1 MEVEFLPDA
10 QDDLRFWVKTGNKP
24 ILKKIAQLVESIK
37 ENPFEGI
44 GKPEQ
49 LKYSLSGAWSRRI
62 TKEHRLVYD
71 IEDDNIIPAFVGVFH
86 QQSDK

>member
-10 QDDLRFWVKTGNKP
+10 QDDLSFWVKTGNKP
-24 ILKKIAQLVESIK
+24 ILKKIAQLIESIK

-62 TKEHRLVYD
+62 TKENRLVYD
-71 IEDDNIIPAFVGVFH
+71 IEDDNIVILSAKGH
-86 QQSDK
+86 YT

>member
-10 QDDLRFWVKTGNKP
+10 QFDLNFWIKTGNKP
-24 ILKKIAQLVESIK
+24 VLKKIAQLVESIK
-37 ENPFEGI
+37 ESPFEGI

-62 TKEHRLVYD
+62 TKEHRLVYE
-71 IEDDNIIPAFVGVFH
+71 IEDDVIVIHSAKGH
-86 QQSDK
+86 YT

>member
-10 QDDLRFWVKTGNKP
+10 QDDLNFWVKTGNKP

-71 IEDDNIIPAFVGVFH
+71 IEDDNIIILSAKGH
-86 QQSDK
+86 YT

>member
-10 QDDLRFWVKTGNKP
+10 QDDLNFWVKTGNKP
-24 ILKKIAQLVESIK
+24 ILKKIAQLIESIK

-71 IEDDNIIPAFVGVFH
+71 IEDDNIIILSAKGH
-86 QQSDK
+86 YT

>member
-10 QDDLRFWVKTGNKP
+10 QDDLNFWVKTGNKT
-24 ILKKIAQLVESIK
+24 ILKKIAQLVKSIK

-71 IEDDNIIPAFVGVFH
+71 IEDNNIIILSAKGH
-86 QQSDK
+86 YT